1 MQKNIET
8 LKDLKI
14 FNKKFIDEKSM
25 NLGYITNRFKG
36 ISYLKTERSSDIFV
50 FGSPICSGF
59 IDETLISLCY
69 QSLYKKKGFILFE
82 CLSSNSIHKIINIA
96 SIFNRADDIVIID
109 NQSYPFK
116 KVDINDLITNN
127 KIIIFVFTELERQS
141 LNSQSVCLEEI
152 ATIIENIN
160 KTKNSF
166 FSYSIFFNQ
175 VLSMARIDDK
185 LAKIFYP
192 DGVSLKEYGINL
204 LFFQTLYNYINPETA
219 TYIIN
224 NVSDLIVMKQP
235 DTKELRKYL
244 KISMIGYQNLKD
256 LDPKNF
262 YYFKN
267 KELQNKQQYTSN
279 FIRINNYINS

>member
-8 LKDLKI
+8 LKEFKN
-14 FNKKFIDEKSM
+14 FNKKFIYEKAM

-36 ISYLKTERSSDIFV
+36 ISYLKTDISSDVFV
-50 FGSPICSGF
+50 FGSPICSGV
-59 IDETLISLCY
+59 IDGTLISLCY
-69 QSLYKKKGFILFE
+69 QSFYKKKGFVLFE

-116 KVDINDLITNN
+116 TVDINDLISNN

-141 LNSQSVCLEEI
+141 LNSQCVCLEEI

-160 KTKNSF
+160 KTKNDSF
-166 FSYSIFFNQ
+166 LYSIFFNQ
-175 VLSMARIDDK
+175 LLSMARIDNK
-185 LAKIFYP
+185 LAKILYP
-192 DGVSLKEYGINL
+192 EGVSLKEYGINL

-267 KELQNKQQYTSN
+267 KELQKKQQYTSN
-279 FIRINNYINS
+279 LIRINNYINS